1 MTLAARGVSFA
12 WERGESPAVDG
23 VDLRVGRGELVA
35 VVGPNG
41 AGKSTLLGLLSG
53 WLTPRSGSVELEG
66 KALDRWPARERA
78 RRLALLPQ
86 DAAPLYDLTVA
97 EVVAM
102 GRHPHR
108 GAWAPLDARD
118 RRVVA
123 AVLAA
128 TDTRGLR
135 HRRFATLSGG
145 ERQRV
150 LLASVLAQEP
160 AVLLLDEPTAS
171 LDLHHGA
178 EVFRQLGRAAREG
191 TGVLAVTH
199 DLNLAAL
206 FADRVVLLARGR
218 VAVEGAPSDVLTEE
232 ILRRVYGPELVV
244 VDNPASGRPAVLPAP
259 GAAR

>member
-1 MTLAARGVSFA
+1 VTLRARGLTFA
-12 WERGESPAVDG
+12 WHRGAPPAVAG
-23 VDLRVGRGELVA
+23 VDLRVGPGELVA

-53 WLTPRSGSVELEG
+53 WLRPAAGSVELEG
-66 KALDRWPARERA
+66 RPLARWPARDRA

-86 DAAPLYDLTVA
+86 DAAPLYDLTVR

-118 RRVVA
+118 RRVIA

-128 TDTRGLR
+128 TDTSDLR
-135 HRRFATLSGG
+135 DRPFATLSGG

-171 LDLHHGA
+171 LDLHHGV
-178 EVFRQLGRAAREG
+178 EVFRHLARAAREG
-191 TGVLAVTH
+191 TGILAVTH

-206 FADRVVLLARGR
+206 FADRILLMDRGR
-218 VAVEGAPSDVLTEE
+218 AVREGPPGEVLTAAT
-232 ILRRVYGPELVV
+232 LRPVYGADLAVV
-244 VDNPASGRPAVLPAP
+244 PHPTADRPAVLPAP
-259 GAAR
+259 EGPP

>member
-1 MTLAARGVSFA
+1 MTLRASGLVFSWRRGA
-12 WERGESPAVDG
+12 PPAVDG
-23 VDLRVGRGELVA
+23 VDLAIGPGELVA

-53 WLTPRSGSVELEG
+53 WLRPSAGTVELQG
-66 KALDRWPARERA
+66 RPLSRWPARERA

-86 DAAPLYDLTVA
+86 DAAPLYDLTVL
-97 EVVAM
+97 EVVAT

-108 GAWAPLDARD
+108 GPWAPLDLHD
-118 RRVVA
+118 RRIVA
-123 AVLAA
+123 AVMAA
-128 TDTRGLR
+128 TDTAPLR
-135 HRRFATLSGG
+135 DRSFATLSGG

-171 LDLHHGA
+171 LDLHHGV
-178 EVFRQLGRAAREG
+178 EVFRHLARAAREG

-206 FADRVVLLARGR
+206 FADRVVLMDRGR
-218 VAVEGAPSDVLTEE
+218 TVRAGPPSRVLTADT
-232 ILRRVYGPELVV
+232 LRAVYGPDLAVV
-244 VDNPASGRPAVLPAP
+244 AHPTADRPAVLPAP
-259 GAAR
+259 EAAP